1 MVKNYRDLIVWQKSM
16 DLVTKTY
23 NLIKTLPKEE
33 LYALSSQM
41 RRAAISIPSNIAEGY
56 GRRSTKEYINFLH
69 IARGS
74 NAELQTQLLICVNLG
89 YLQEKDITTVF
100 KLSEEVSKIINT
112 IAKLTMYLLN
122 KKLVLFD

>member
-41 RRAAISIPSNIAEGY
+41 RKAAISIPSNIAEGY

-112 IAKLTMYLLN
+112 IISKIG
-122 KKLVLFD
+122 